1 MALTRIVTLREP
13 IAFIIALIAISLTVG
28 SRYLV
33 YGPITFFPIVAASV
47 SLAFL
52 PHELMHRYIARKMGC
67 FSRFVLDPL
76 GLMLT
81 LVTAIPF
88 IPFKIIIPGYVL
100 ISSHYYDPITRK
112 RIEGVSAIAGPLT
125 NLVIAL
131 IGIVL
136 LNTVELL
143 IVNQYLNIFLLY
155 LIIVNAWIAFF
166 NLLPVPPLDGSKII
180 SWKPINWALLFTLSI
195 ILLFLYWF

>member
-13 IAFIIALIAISLTVG
+13 IAFIIALTAISLTVG

-33 YGPITFFPIVAASV
+33 FGPIKFFPIVAASV

-52 PHELMHRYIARKMGC
+52 PHELMHRYVARKMGC
-67 FSRFVLDPL
+67 FSRFVLDPF

-81 LVTAIPF
+81 LATAIPF

-136 LNTVELL
+136 LNTATLL
-143 IVNQYLNIFLLY
+143 RTNQYLNIFLLY

>member
-13 IAFIIALIAISLTVG
+13 IAFIIALTAISLTVG

-33 YGPITFFPIVAASV
+33 FGPITFFPIVAASV

-100 ISSHYYDPITRK
+100 ISSHYYDPVTRK

-131 IGIVL
+131 IGIIL
-136 LNTVELL
+136 LNTVALL

>member
-13 IAFIIALIAISLTVG
+13 IAFIIALTAISLTVG

-33 YGPITFFPIVAASV
+33 FGPIIFFPIVAASV

-67 FSRFVLDPL
+67 FSRFVLDPF

-81 LVTAIPF
+81 LATAIPF

-136 LNTVELL
+136 LNTVALL
-143 IVNQYLNIFLLY
+143 RTNQYLNIFLLY

>member
-67 FSRFVLDPL
+67 FSRFVLDPF

-81 LVTAIPF
+81 LATAIPF

-136 LNTVELL
+136 LNTVALL
-143 IVNQYLNIFLLY
+143 RTNQYLNIFLLY

>member
-1 MALTRIVTLREP
+1 MALTRIVTLKEP
-13 IAFIIALIAISLTVG
+13 FAFIIALIAISLTVG
-28 SRYLV
+28 SKYLIF
-33 YGPITFFPIVAASV
+33 GPIAFFPIIAASV

-67 FSRFVLDPL
+67 FSRFVLDPF

-81 LVTAIPF
+81 LATAIPF

-131 IGIVL
+131 IGIIL
-136 LNTVELL
+136 LNTAILL
-143 IVNQYLNIFLLY
+143 TTNQYLNIFLLY

-180 SWKPINWALLFTLSI
+180 SWKPVNWALLFTLSI
-195 ILLFLYWF
+195 VLLFLYWF

>member
-1 MALTRIVTLREP
+1 MALTRIVALKEP
-13 IAFIIALIAISLTVG
+13 FAFIIALIAISLTVG
-28 SRYLV
+28 SKYLIF
-33 YGPITFFPIVAASV
+33 GPIAFFPIIAASV

-67 FSRFVLDPL
+67 FSRFVLDPF

-81 LVTAIPF
+81 LATAIPF

-131 IGIVL
+131 IGIIL
-136 LNTVELL
+136 LNTAILL
-143 IVNQYLNIFLLY
+143 TTNQYLNIFLLY

-180 SWKPINWALLFTLSI
+180 SWKPVNWALLFTLSI
-195 ILLFLYWF
+195 VLLFLYWF

>member
-13 IAFIIALIAISLTVG
+13 IAFIIALTAISLTVG

-67 FSRFVLDPL
+67 FSRFVLDPF

-81 LVTAIPF
+81 LATAIPF

-136 LNTVELL
+136 LNTVALL
-143 IVNQYLNIFLLY
+143 IANQYLNIFLLY

-166 NLLPVPPLDGSKII
+166 NLLPIPPLDGSKII

>member
-13 IAFIIALIAISLTVG
+13 IAFIIALTAISLTVG

-33 YGPITFFPIVAASV
+33 FGPIIFFPIVAASV

-67 FSRFVLDPL
+67 FSRFVLDPF

-81 LVTAIPF
+81 LATAIPF

-136 LNTVELL
+136 LNTVALL
-143 IVNQYLNIFLLY
+143 IANQYLNIFLLY

-166 NLLPVPPLDGSKII
+166 NLLPIPPLDGSKII

>member
-100 ISSHYYDPITRK
+100 ISSHYYDPVTRK

>member
-13 IAFIIALIAISLTVG
+13 IAFIIALTAISLTVG

-33 YGPITFFPIVAASV
+33 FGPITFFPIVAASV

-67 FSRFVLDPL
+67 FSRFVLDPF

-81 LVTAIPF
+81 LATAIPF

-136 LNTVELL
+136 LNTVALL
-143 IVNQYLNIFLLY
+143 RTNQYLNIFLLY

>member
-1 MALTRIVTLREP
+1 MALSRIIALREP
-13 IAFIIALIAISLTVG
+13 IAFIIALAAISLTVG

-33 YGPITFFPIVAASV
+33 FGPITFFPIIAASV
-47 SLAFL
+47 SIAFL

-67 FSRFVLDPL
+67 FSRFVLDPF

-81 LVTAIPF
+81 LATAIPL
-88 IPFKIIIPGYVL
+88 IPFKIIIPGYIL

-131 IGIVL
+131 IGIAL
-136 LNTVELL
+136 LNMVTLL
-143 IVNQYLNIFLLY
+143 RINPYLNIFVLY
-155 LIIVNAWIAFF
+155 IVIVNAWIAFF
-166 NLLPVPPLDGSKII
+166 NLLPIPPLDGSKII
-180 SWKPINWALLFTLSI
+180 SWKPVNWALLFTLSI
-195 ILLFLYWF
+195 ALLLLYWF

>member
-13 IAFIIALIAISLTVG
+13 IAFIIALTAISLTVG

-33 YGPITFFPIVAASV
+33 FGPITFFPIVAASV

-67 FSRFVLDPL
+67 FSRFVLDPF

-81 LVTAIPF
+81 LATAIPF

-136 LNTVELL
+136 LNTVALL
-143 IVNQYLNIFLLY
+143 RTNQYLNIFLLY
-155 LIIVNAWIAFF
+155 LIIVNSWIAFF

>member
-67 FSRFVLDPL
+67 FN
-76 GLMLT
+76 
-81 LVTAIPF
+81 
-88 IPFKIIIPGYVL
+88 
-100 ISSHYYDPITRK
+100 YDPVTRK

-131 IGIVL
+131 IGIIL
-136 LNTVELL
+136 LNTVALL

>member
-13 IAFIIALIAISLTVG
+13 IAFIIALTAISLTVG

-33 YGPITFFPIVAASV
+33 FGPITFFPIVAASV

-67 FSRFVLDPL
+67 FSRFVLDPF

-81 LVTAIPF
+81 LATAIPF

-136 LNTVELL
+136 LNTIALL
-143 IVNQYLNIFLLY
+143 RTNQYLNIFLLY
-155 LIIVNAWIAFF
+155 LIIVNSWIAFF

>member
-1 MALTRIVTLREP
+1 MALTRIVTLKEP
-13 IAFIIALIAISLTVG
+13 FAFIIALIAISLTVG
-28 SRYLV
+28 SKYLIF
-33 YGPITFFPIVAASV
+33 GPIAFFPIIAASV

-67 FSRFVLDPL
+67 FRRFVLDPF

-81 LVTAIPF
+81 LATAIPF

-131 IGIVL
+131 IGIIL
-136 LNTVELL
+136 LNTAILL
-143 IVNQYLNIFLLY
+143 TTNQYLNIFLLY

-180 SWKPINWALLFTLSI
+180 SWKPVNWALLFTLSI
-195 ILLFLYWF
+195 VLLFLYWF